1 MLWQEWPPWSTCCVC
16 TKPHT
21 CWGLIY
27 LHCLECSYRSSRE
40 VLSPI
45 YRWGSSIFFPCLL
58 PCCLTAQYVECHA
71 KDLVWNLTGE
81 GLILT
86 LLYTCGVLRTFLNL
100 LEPQFLICTTE
111 LVISASALSFSV
123 STLRKALRNR
133 PKESCSHLHSHW
145 ISSCFN
151 FVIVFITIWKDFM
164 CHWVTWLLSAY
175 PLDCKF
181 REGMNS

>member
-1 MLWQEWPPWSTCCVC
+1 MCV
-16 TKPHT
+16 PS
-21 CWGLIY
+21 LIPAEDLLTY
-27 LHCLECSYRSSRE
+27 I
-40 VLSPI
+40 VLNALIGPLGRYPSPI

-58 PCCLTAQYVECHA
+58 SCCLTAQYVECHA

-100 LEPQFLICTTE
+100 FEPQFLICATE

-123 STLRKALRNR
+123 STLRKALCNH
-133 PKESCSHLHSHW
+133 PKESYSHLHSPW

-151 FVIVFITIWKDFM
+151 FVIVLITI
-164 CHWVTWLLSAY
+164 
-175 PLDCKF
+175 
-181 REGMNS
+181 